1 MTPMK
6 RKVNDYIL
14 DFLSSQGVK
23 DVFVLTGGAIAFV
36 IDAFHGRRDIR
47 YVCVQH
53 EQAGAMMV
61 ESYSRVG
68 HGYGA
73 MMVTSGPG
81 ATNMITGMCCAWFD
95 SIPTL
100 YISGQ
105 VNTHELKGTFKARQV
120 GFQETDIVD
129 IVKPITKY
137 AVQLTSAD
145 DIRYELEKATYIAKS
160 GRPGPVLIDIPMNFQ
175 RAEIETST
183 LKVFVP
189 PKEKEYADTG
199 RKLIEKVRKVVRLLQ
214 KAERP
219 VLIAGGGIK
228 IAKAQKEMR
237 ELAKIT
243 GYPVSASWSGYDIF
257 PRNNKYF
264 IGAHGVYGERAAN
277 FTVQNSDVLLSIG
290 SRLDTRQTG
299 GKPETF
305 AREAKIIMV
314 DINRGE
320 LDKRRGLTP
329 HLSVETDA
337 KEFLQLLITELKKVD
352 LPPRKEWLQKCRAW
366 AEKYPVVA
374 SDYYQE
380 KKHMNA
386 YAFVRTLSEEAPENA
401 IIIPDDGGHLTWTMQ
416 AWEVKKGQQ
425 LFSAYGNSPMGYSF
439 PAAIGAAIADPKKP
453 IICIDGDGSLQ
464 INIQELQTV
473 KHYNL
478 PIKLFVINNEGYGII
493 KQFQD
498 LYLDGHH
505 EATGNG
511 YSCPDFVKVAKAY
524 GIEAIDIRNIKEAR
538 KKIRQALD
546 HTGPILI
553 NVHINPRQLL
563 NPKLEFG
570 RPIEDISPLLP
581 RDEFHANM
589 IVKPLNAPEVV
600 EKKKVNEI
608 N

>member
-1 MTPMK
+1 MK

-14 DFLSSQGVK
+14 DFLASQGIK

-53 EQAGAMMV
+53 EQAGAMMA
-61 ESYSRVG
+61 EAYSRVG
-68 HGYGA
+68 PGYAAA
-73 MMVTSGPG
+73 MATSGPG
-81 ATNMITGMCCAWFD
+81 ATNFITGIGCAWFD
-95 SIPTL
+95 SIPAI

-105 VNTHELKGTFKARQV
+105 VNTYELKGNYKARQV
-120 GFQETDIVD
+120 GFQETDIVE

-160 GRPGPVLIDIPMNFQ
+160 GRPGPVLLDIPMNFQ
-175 RAEIETST
+175 RSEIDTSK
-183 LKVFVP
+183 LKAFTP
-189 PKEKEYADTG
+189 PKVKEYTDTG
-199 RKLIEKVRKVVRLLQ
+199 NKLAQKVKKVVTLLQ

-228 IAKAQKEMR
+228 IAKAQKAML

-243 GYPVSASWSGYDIF
+243 GYPVTASWSGYDIF
-257 PRNNKYF
+257 PRDHKNF

-305 AREAKIIMV
+305 AREAKVIMV
-314 DINRGE
+314 DIDAGE

-329 HLSVETDA
+329 HMCIEADA
-337 KEFLQLLITELKKVD
+337 KEFLDVLLAQLQTAS
-352 LPPRKEWLQKCRAW
+352 LPSRSEWLAQCRTW
-366 AEKYPVVA
+366 AQKYPVVMPE
-374 SDYYQE
+374 YYTE
-380 KKHMNA
+380 KPHMNA
-386 YAFVRTLSEEAPENA
+386 YSFMRILSEEASSNA
-401 IIIPDDGGHLTWTMQ
+401 IIIPDDGGHLTWAMQ
-416 AWEVKKGQQ
+416 AWQVKKGQQ
-425 LFSAYGNSPMGYSF
+425 LFSAYGNSPMGYAF
-439 PAAIGAAIADPKKP
+439 PAAIGAAVADTKNP

-473 KHYNL
+473 VHYKL
-478 PIKLFVINNEGYGII
+478 PVKLFVINNEGYGII

-505 EATGNG
+505 EATGLG

-524 GIEAIDIRNIKEAR
+524 GIEAMDIRNIKSAR
-538 KKIRQALD
+538 KLIRKALD
-546 HTGPILI
+546 HNGPILV

-581 RDEFHANM
+581 REEFYENM
-589 IVKPLNAPEVV
+589 LVKPLEPPQKV